1 MEKIT
6 DQIERL
12 DELETLVADFIELN
26 RELVNENRVLEK
38 QKKLILSNSDLER
51 RAEEARSRVSKVIER
66 LQKHS
71 FWQAWLEKSMSNE
84 IKTQTMAVKI
94 MDKEYHVSCQSAKKM
109 P

>member
-26 RELVNENRVLEK
+26 RELVNENRVLREK

-51 RAEEARSRVSKVIER
+51 RAEAARSRVSKVIER
-66 LQKHS
+66 LQKH
-71 FWQAWLEKSMSNE
+71 
-84 IKTQTMAVKI
+84 
-94 MDKEYHVSCQSAKKM
+94 
-109 P
+109 